1 MFPLLLDE
9 IQPLLEA
16 EDAMLLYLGEDL
28 CALYAD
34 RPFPEVVDA
43 ILSKG
48 HWSCRIGPRLTKL
61 SRSPRDWASQGR
73 GKTAL
78 EAFQQALEAWRN
90 RERRPR
96 TKGLHISLK
105 DIDI

>member
-1 MFPLLLDE
+1 MLLDE

-16 EDAMLLYLGEDL
+16 EGAMLLSLSEDL
-28 CALYAD
+28 CALYAS

-61 SRSPRDWASQGR
+61 SRSPREWAVNGR

-90 RERRPR
+90 REQRPR
-96 TKGLHISLK
+96 AKGLHISLK
-105 DIDI
+105 DINI